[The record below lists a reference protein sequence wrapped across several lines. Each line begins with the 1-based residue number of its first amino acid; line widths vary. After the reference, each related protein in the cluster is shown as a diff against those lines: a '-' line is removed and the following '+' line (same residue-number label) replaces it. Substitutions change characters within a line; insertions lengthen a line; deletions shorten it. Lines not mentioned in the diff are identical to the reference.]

1 MKSVVRISDAEWEVM
16 NLVWASAP
24 VPTADLVDRLAR
36 KKGWAPRTT
45 RTLLERLVKK
55 GALSYEED
63 GKRYL
68 YRPEVSLEDC
78 VRHESRNFL
87 DRVFGGEPAAMLI
100 HLVKETNLSPTEITE
115 LRRILKDKEK

>member
-1 MKSVVRISDAEWEVM
+1 MKKVVKISDAEWEVM

-24 VPTADLVDRLAR
+24 VAIADIVDQLAR

-45 RTLLERLVKK
+45 RTLVERLVKK
-55 GALSYEED
+55 GALSYQED

-68 YRPEVSLEDC
+68 YRPEVSLADC
-78 VRHESRNFL
+78 VRQESRNFL

-100 HLVKETNLSPTEITE
+100 NLVKETSLSPAEIAE